1 MTCDLRHLI
10 QYYCETIRFRL
21 CVYKW
26 APIYLA
32 IVYAMLV
39 RQWSRT
45 SVGCKSLHFAYY
57 NTANTRRST
66 CTKTTLDQRLE
77 FAEKSRRDA
86 LELLRHWGN
95 EGVDRMIIA
104 KLTPLWASG
113 CYNDSTCI
121 NSKKPWRFLVEIGV
135 FAGTGNQLTDRVSS
149 PALVWALSP
158 DYEVN

>member
-45 SVGCKSLHFAYY
+45 SVGCKSLHFAITTQQTREDQPALKQRWISIWISLRSHAEMHS
-57 NTANTRRST
+57 NCWDTGGMRVLIEWLSQNWHPCEPAGAKMTA
-66 CTKTTLDQRLE
+66 L
-77 FAEKSRRDA
+77 A
-86 LELLRHWGN
+86 LIQKWHYPILPRFITWKMFGK
-95 EGVDRMIIA
+95 I
-104 KLTPLWASG
+104 
-113 CYNDSTCI
+113 
-121 NSKKPWRFLVEIGV
+121 SKKNWYF
-135 FAGTGNQLTDRVSS
+135 
-149 PALVWALSP
+149 
-158 DYEVN
+158 